1 MEQLTTEQRT
11 YDWYKARFGMFTASE
26 VHKLMGK
33 TDMNKSKNGEVVFG
47 DTAMS
52 YIYRIASERKLLY
65 NGIWDSMTDEE
76 KDDFIRTQYA
86 SNKAMQ
92 WGTEHED
99 MARNRFAFETS
110 KIITEV
116 GSCVNTN
123 LLCLSASPDGVIE
136 NEDALVEIK
145 CPSLETYAR
154 YSDRIHDN
162 LSLLEEKPE
171 YYWQIQT
178 QLWVT
183 EKKLC
188 YFVWYHPYVGLQYT
202 TIVPDT
208 NNTNMML
215 NRIEEAEE
223 LAQRIYQKL

>member
-1 MEQLTTEQRT
+1 
-11 YDWYKARFGMFTASE
+11 MFTASE
-26 VHKLMGK
+26 IHKLMGK
-33 TDMNKSKNGEVVFG
+33 TDVIKSTSDKVVFG

-52 YIYRIASERKLLY
+52 YIYRIASERKMLY
-65 NGIWDSMTDEE
+65 TGIWDSMTDDE
-76 KDDFIRTQYA
+76 KDNFIRTQYA

-99 MARNRFAFETS
+99 MARNRFSFEYG

-116 GSCVNTN
+116 GSCVNTEMM
-123 LLCLSASPDGVIE
+123 CLSASPDGVIE
-136 NEDALVEIK
+136 DEDALIEIK
-145 CPSLETYAR
+145 CPSLEVYAR
-154 YSDRIHDN
+154 YSDRIN
-162 LSLLEEKPE
+162 GNESLLEEKPE

-202 TIVPDT
+202 TIVPHAR
-208 NNTNMML
+208 NTNLML
-215 NRIEEAEE
+215 DRIYSAKE
-223 LAQRIYQKL
+223 LAQKIYNKL

>member
-33 TDMNKSKNGEVVFG
+33 TDMNKSTLDNVVFG

-52 YIYRIASERKLLY
+52 YIYRLASERRMICK
-65 NGIWDSMTDEE
+65 GMWDSMENEE
-76 KDDFIRTQYA
+76 KDNFIRTQYA
-86 SNKAMQ
+86 SNRAMQ

-99 MARNRFAFETS
+99 MARNRFGFETG
-110 KIITEV
+110 KCITEV
-116 GSCVNTN
+116 GSCVNPKMDF
-123 LLCLSASPDGVIE
+123 LSASPDGVIE
-136 NEDALVEIK
+136 DEDALVEIK
-145 CPSLETYAR
+145 CPSLEVYAR
-154 YSDRIHDN
+154 YSDRIGGNDT
-162 LSLLEEKPE
+162 LLEEKPE

-202 TIVPDT
+202 TITPDAH
-208 NNTNMML
+208 NTNVML
-215 NRIEEAEE
+215 DRIKSAET
-223 LAQRIYQKL
+223 LVRRIYRKL